1 MKSWELGLFMNSRRN
16 SEGRDRE
23 SVQVVK
29 FGLDCLRMRDL
40 SARIVTPKAGTGR
53 IPTPE
58 NEANDPRLT
67 VSYGASSSLLKLS
80 LLLFAMNFGVI
91 VGLPIHR

>member
-1 MKSWELGLFMNSRRN
+1 MKSWELGLFMNTRRN

-40 SARIVTPKAGTGR
+40 SARIVTPKAEPGR

-67 VSYGASSSLLKLS
+67 VSYGASTLLKLS
-80 LLLFAMNFGVI
+80 LILAVDFGVI